1 MVKKIVIDT
10 DPGVDDSLAIFVAL
24 NSPELE
30 VLGLTTI
37 FGNAVTSTC
46 TENALRLLEIAKR
59 TDVPVIEG
67 AEVPLNGN
75 FRGAA
80 SFVHGDNGQG
90 NATLSSPVTK
100 PLDIDAVTFLKE
112 IIETNP
118 NEITLVPVGPLT
130 NIANLLTI
138 HEGIDSKIKEIV
150 LMGGN
155 AQSPGNAT
163 PTAEAN
169 ILNDPEAADIVFSAQ
184 CEITM
189 VGLDVTNDVFMNEEQ
204 VVTLGSFDND
214 KSKHIGKINP
224 FYFDFLKDFFQDN
237 GMPVH
242 DSSAITYLV
251 HPEYF
256 ETLNH
261 PIKVETKGISR
272 GKTWMGMGIS
282 DNEEGLGERLKP
294 WENRKKV
301 NICIGVDSQK
311 VISFITERMSS

>member
-1 MVKKIVIDT
+1 LVKKIVIDT

-37 FGNAVTSTC
+37 FGNAVTTTC
-46 TENALRLLEIAKR
+46 TENALRLLEIAQR

-67 AEVPLNGN
+67 AKVPLNGT

-90 NATLSSPVTK
+90 NADLFSPVTK
-100 PLDIDAVTFLKE
+100 PLDIDAVTFLRE
-112 IIETNP
+112 LIENNP

-189 VGLDVTNDVFMNEEQ
+189 VGLDVTNNVFMSEEQ
-204 VVTLGSFDND
+204 VVTLSSFNNA
-214 KSKHIGKINP
+214 KSEHIGKINP
-224 FYFDFLKDFFQDN
+224 FYFNFLKDFFQDN
-237 GMPVH
+237 GMPIH

-256 ETLNH
+256 ETLCY
-261 PIKVETKGISR
+261 PIKVETEGISR

-294 WENRKKV
+294 WKNRRKV

>member
-37 FGNAVTSTC
+37 FGNAVTTTC
-46 TENALRLLEIAKR
+46 TENALRLLEIAQR

-67 AEVPLNGN
+67 AKVPLNGT

-90 NATLSSPVTK
+90 NADLFSPVTK

-112 IIETNP
+112 LIENNP

-189 VGLDVTNDVFMNEEQ
+189 VGLDVTNNVFMSEEQ
-204 VVTLGSFDND
+204 VVTLSSFNNA

-224 FYFDFLKDFFQDN
+224 FYFNFLKDFFQDN
-237 GMPVH
+237 GMPIH

-256 ETLNH
+256 ETLCY
-261 PIKVETKGISR
+261 PIKVETEGISR

-294 WENRKKV
+294 WKNRRKV

>member
-1 MVKKIVIDT
+1 MVKKIIIDT

-37 FGNAVTSTC
+37 FGNAVTTTC
-46 TENALRLLEIAKR
+46 TENALRLLEIAER
-59 TDVPVIEG
+59 TDIPVAEG
-67 AEVPLNGN
+67 AHIPLNGN

-80 SFVHGDNGQG
+80 TFVHGDNGQG
-90 NATLSSPVTK
+90 NAELSLPTTK
-100 PLDIDAVTFLKE
+100 SLEVDAVTFLKE
-112 IIETNP
+112 TIETHP

-130 NIANLLTI
+130 NIANLLTQ
-138 HEGIDSKIKEIV
+138 HPGVDKKIKEIV

-155 AQSPGNAT
+155 AQSAGNAT

-169 ILNDPEAADIVFSAQ
+169 ILNDPEAADVVFSAQ

-189 VGLDVTNDVFMNEEQ
+189 VGLDVTNNVFMSEEQ
-204 VVTLGSFDND
+204 VNTIGSFNNA
-214 KSKHIGKINP
+214 KSEHINKINP
-224 FYFDFLKDFFQDN
+224 FYFSFLKNFFEEN
-237 GMPVH
+237 GMPIH
-242 DSSAITYLV
+242 DSSAVTYLV

-256 ETLNH
+256 ETIQH
-261 PIKVETKGISR
+261 PIKVETLGISR

-294 WENRKKV
+294 WENRTKA
-301 NICIGVDSQK
+301 NICINVDSEK
-311 VISFITERMSS
+311 VISFITQRISN

>member
-1 MVKKIVIDT
+1 MVKKIIIDT

-24 NSPELE
+24 NSPELD
-30 VLGLTTI
+30 VLGLTTV
-37 FGNAVTSTC
+37 FGNATTSTC

-59 TDVPVIEG
+59 TDIPVAEG
-67 AEVPLNGN
+67 AHLPLNGN
-75 FRGAA
+75 LRGAA
-80 SFVHGDNGQG
+80 SFVHGENGQG
-90 NATLSSPVTK
+90 NVELKPPTNKTLE
-100 PLDIDAVTFLKE
+100 IDAVAFLKNQ
-112 IIETNP
+112 IEVHP

-130 NIANLLTI
+130 NIANLLTT
-138 HEGIDSKIKEIV
+138 HPGIDSKIKEII

-184 CEITM
+184 CEITI
-189 VGLDVTNDVFMNEEQ
+189 VGLDVTNNVFMSEEQ
-204 VVTLGSFDND
+204 VNKLGSFENE
-214 KSKHIGKINP
+214 KSKHISKINP
-224 FYFDFLKDFFQDN
+224 FYFNFLKEFFQDN
-237 GMPVH
+237 GMPIH
-242 DSSAITYLV
+242 DSSAVTYLV

-256 ETLNH
+256 ETLCC
-261 PIKVETKGISR
+261 PIKVETEGISR

-294 WENRKKV
+294 WENRRKV

>member
-1 MVKKIVIDT
+1 MVKKIIIDT

-24 NSPELE
+24 NSPELD
-30 VLGLTTI
+30 VLGLTTV
-37 FGNAVTSTC
+37 FGNATTSTC
-46 TENALRLLEIAKR
+46 TENALRLLEISKR
-59 TDVPVIEG
+59 TDIPVAEG
-67 AEVPLNGN
+67 AHLPLNGN
-75 FRGAA
+75 LRGAA
-80 SFVHGDNGQG
+80 SFVHGENGQG
-90 NATLSSPVTK
+90 NVELKPPTNKTLE
-100 PLDIDAVTFLKE
+100 IDAVAFLKNQ
-112 IIETNP
+112 IEVHP

-130 NIANLLTI
+130 NIANLLTT
-138 HEGIDSKIKEIV
+138 HPGIDSKIKEII

-189 VGLDVTNDVFMNEEQ
+189 VGLDVTNNVFMSEEQ
-204 VVTLGSFDND
+204 VNKLGSFENE
-214 KSKHIGKINP
+214 KSKHISKINP
-224 FYFDFLKDFFQDN
+224 FYFNFLKEFFQDN
-237 GMPVH
+237 GMPIH
-242 DSSAITYLV
+242 DSSAVTYLV

-256 ETLNH
+256 ETLCC
-261 PIKVETKGISR
+261 PIKVETEGISR

-294 WENRKKV
+294 WENRRKV

>member
-30 VLGLTTI
+30 VLGLTTV
-37 FGNAVTSTC
+37 FGNAVTTTC
-46 TENALRLLEIAKR
+46 TENALRLLEIAQR

-67 AEVPLNGN
+67 AKVPLNGN

-100 PLDIDAVTFLKE
+100 PLDINAVTFLKE

-189 VGLDVTNDVFMNEEQ
+189 VGLDVTNNVFMNEEQ

-256 ETLNH
+256 ETLSY

-294 WENRKKV
+294 WENRRKV
-301 NICIGVDSQK
+301 NICIDVDSQK
-311 VISFITERMSS
+311 VISFITDRMSS

>member
-1 MVKKIVIDT
+1 MVKKIIIDT

-24 NSPELE
+24 NSPELD
-30 VLGLTTI
+30 VLGLTTV
-37 FGNAVTSTC
+37 FGNAITSTC

-59 TDVPVIEG
+59 TEVPVAEG
-67 AEVPLNGN
+67 AHLPLNGN
-75 FRGAA
+75 LRGAA
-80 SFVHGDNGQG
+80 SFVHGENGQG
-90 NATLSSPVTK
+90 NVELKPPANKTLE
-100 PLDIDAVTFLKE
+100 IDAVTFLKNQ
-112 IIETNP
+112 IEVQP

-130 NIANLLTI
+130 NIANLLTN
-138 HEGIDSKIKEIV
+138 HPGIDSKIKEIV

-189 VGLDVTNDVFMNEEQ
+189 VGLDVTNNVFMSEEQ
-204 VVTLGSFDND
+204 VNKLGSFENE
-214 KSKHIGKINP
+214 KSKHISKINP
-224 FYFDFLKDFFQDN
+224 FYFNFLKEFFQDN
-237 GMPVH
+237 GMPIH
-242 DSSAITYLV
+242 DSSAVTYLV

-256 ETLNH
+256 ETLCC
-261 PIKVETKGISR
+261 PIKVETEGISR

-294 WENRKKV
+294 WENRRKV

>member
-37 FGNAVTSTC
+37 FGNAITTTC
-46 TENALRLLEIAKR
+46 TENALRLLEIAQR
-59 TDVPVIEG
+59 QDIPIAEG
-67 AEVPLNGN
+67 AHVPLNGN

-80 SFVHGDNGQG
+80 TFVHGDNGQG
-90 NATLSSPVTK
+90 NAELPFPTTTSLE
-100 PLDIDAVTFLKE
+100 IDAVTFLKE
-112 IIETNP
+112 TIEAHP
-118 NEITLVPVGPLT
+118 HEITLVPVGPLT
-130 NIANLLTI
+130 NIANLLNQ
-138 HEGIDSKIKEIV
+138 HPGIDTKIKEIV

-189 VGLDVTNDVFMNEEQ
+189 VGLDVTNNVFMNEEQ
-204 VVTLGSFDND
+204 VTTIGSFDNP
-214 KSKHIGKINP
+214 KSQHIKKINP
-224 FYFDFLKDFFQDN
+224 FYFEFLRDFFEEN
-237 GMPVH
+237 GMPIH

-256 ETLNH
+256 ETIQH
-261 PIKVETKGISR
+261 PIKVETLGVSR

-294 WENRKKV
+294 WENRTKA
-301 NICIGVDSQK
+301 NICIDVDSEK
-311 VISFITERMSS
+311 VISFITERISN

>member
-37 FGNAVTSTC
+37 FGNAVTTTC
-46 TENALRLLEIAKR
+46 TENALRLLEIAER
-59 TDVPVIEG
+59 TDIPVAEG
-67 AEVPLNGN
+67 AHVPLNGN

-90 NATLSSPVTK
+90 NAELSLPTTK
-100 PLDIDAVTFLKE
+100 SLEVDAVTFLKE
-112 IIETNP
+112 TIETHP

-130 NIANLLTI
+130 NIANLLTQ
-138 HEGIDSKIKEIV
+138 HPGVDKKIKEIV

-155 AQSPGNAT
+155 AQSAGNAT

-169 ILNDPEAADIVFSAQ
+169 ILNDPEAADVVFSAQ

-189 VGLDVTNDVFMNEEQ
+189 VGLDVTNNVFMSEEQ
-204 VVTLGSFDND
+204 VNTIGSFNNA
-214 KSKHIGKINP
+214 KSEHINKINP
-224 FYFDFLKDFFQDN
+224 FYFSFLKNFFEEN
-237 GMPVH
+237 GMPIH
-242 DSSAITYLV
+242 DSSAVTYLV

-256 ETLNH
+256 ETIQH
-261 PIKVETKGISR
+261 PIKVETLGISR

-294 WENRKKV
+294 WENRTKA
-301 NICIGVDSQK
+301 NICINVDSEK
-311 VISFITERMSS
+311 VISFITQRISN

>member
-1 MVKKIVIDT
+1 M
-10 DPGVDDSLAIFVAL
+10 
-24 NSPELE
+24 
-30 VLGLTTI
+30 
-37 FGNAVTSTC
+37 
-46 TENALRLLEIAKR
+46 
-59 TDVPVIEG
+59 
-67 AEVPLNGN
+67 
-75 FRGAA
+75 
-80 SFVHGDNGQG
+80 
-90 NATLSSPVTK
+90 SSPVTK
-100 PLDIDAVTFLKE
+100 PLDVDAVTFLKE

-189 VGLDVTNDVFMNEEQ
+189 VGLDVTNNVFMNEEQ

-256 ETLNH
+256 ETLSY

-272 GKTWMGMGIS
+272 GKTWMGIGIS

-294 WENRKKV
+294 WKNRRKV

>member
-1 MVKKIVIDT
+1 MIKKIVIDT

-37 FGNAVTSTC
+37 FGNAVTTTC
-46 TENALRLLEIAKR
+46 TENALRLLEIAQR

-67 AEVPLNGN
+67 AKVPLNGIS
-75 FRGAA
+75 RGAA

-90 NATLSSPVTK
+90 NADLSSPITK
-100 PLDIDAVTFLKE
+100 PLDVDAVTFLKE

-189 VGLDVTNDVFMNEEQ
+189 VGLDVTNNVFMNEEQ

-224 FYFDFLKDFFQDN
+224 FYFNFLKNFFQEN
-237 GMPVH
+237 GMPIH

-256 ETLNH
+256 ETLCC
-261 PIKVETKGISR
+261 PIKVETEGISR

-294 WENRKKV
+294 WENRRKV

>member
-1 MVKKIVIDT
+1 MVKKIIIDT

-24 NSPELE
+24 NSPELD
-30 VLGLTTI
+30 VLGLTTV
-37 FGNAVTSTC
+37 FGNATTSTC

-59 TDVPVIEG
+59 TDIPVAEG
-67 AEVPLNGN
+67 AHLPLNGN
-75 FRGAA
+75 LRGAA
-80 SFVHGDNGQG
+80 SFVHGENGQG
-90 NATLSSPVTK
+90 NVELKPPTNKTLE
-100 PLDIDAVTFLKE
+100 IDAVAFLKNQ
-112 IIETNP
+112 IEVHP

-130 NIANLLTI
+130 NIANLLTT
-138 HEGIDSKIKEIV
+138 HPGIDSKIKEII

-189 VGLDVTNDVFMNEEQ
+189 VGLDVTNNVFMSEEQ
-204 VVTLGSFDND
+204 VNKLGSFENE
-214 KSKHIGKINP
+214 KSKHISKINP
-224 FYFDFLKDFFQDN
+224 FYFNFLKEFFQDN
-237 GMPVH
+237 GMPIH
-242 DSSAITYLV
+242 DSSAVTYLV

-256 ETLNH
+256 ETLCC
-261 PIKVETKGISR
+261 PIKVETEGISR

-294 WENRKKV
+294 WENRRKV

>member
-1 MVKKIVIDT
+1 M
-10 DPGVDDSLAIFVAL
+10 
-24 NSPELE
+24 
-30 VLGLTTI
+30 
-37 FGNAVTSTC
+37 
-46 TENALRLLEIAKR
+46 
-59 TDVPVIEG
+59 
-67 AEVPLNGN
+67 NGN

-90 NATLSSPVTK
+90 NAALSSPVTK
-100 PLDIDAVTFLKE
+100 PLDVDAVTFLKE
-112 IIETNP
+112 IIESNP

-169 ILNDPEAADIVFSAQ
+169 ILNDPEAADVVFSAQ

-189 VGLDVTNDVFMNEEQ
+189 VGLDVTNNVFMNEEQ
-204 VVTLGSFDND
+204 VITLSSFNND

-224 FYFDFLKDFFQDN
+224 FYFNFLKDFFQEN
-237 GMPVH
+237 GMPIH

-256 ETLNH
+256 ETLCY
-261 PIKVETKGISR
+261 PIKVETEGISR

-294 WENRKKV
+294 WENRRKV

-311 VISFITERMSS
+311 VISFITERMSN

>member
-1 MVKKIVIDT
+1 MVKKIIIDT

-37 FGNAVTSTC
+37 FGNAVTTTC
-46 TENALRLLEIAKR
+46 TENALRLLEIAER
-59 TDVPVIEG
+59 TDIPVAEG
-67 AEVPLNGN
+67 AHIPLNGN

-80 SFVHGDNGQG
+80 TFVHGDNGQG
-90 NATLSSPVTK
+90 NAELPLPTTK
-100 PLDIDAVTFLKE
+100 SLEIDAVAFLKQT
-112 IIETNP
+112 IETHP

-130 NIANLLTI
+130 NIANLLTQ
-138 HEGIDSKIKEIV
+138 HPGVDKKIKEIV

-155 AQSPGNAT
+155 AQTPGNAT

-189 VGLDVTNDVFMNEEQ
+189 VGLDVTNNVFMSEEQ
-204 VVTLGSFDND
+204 VNTLGSFNNA
-214 KSKHIGKINP
+214 KSKHINKINP
-224 FYFDFLKDFFQDN
+224 FYFSFLKNFFEEN
-237 GMPVH
+237 GMPIH
-242 DSSAITYLV
+242 DSSAVTYLV

-256 ETLNH
+256 ETIQH
-261 PIKVETKGISR
+261 PIKVETLGISR

-294 WENRKKV
+294 WENRTKV
-301 NICIGVDSQK
+301 NICINVDSEK
-311 VISFITERMSS
+311 VISFITQRISN

>member
-1 MVKKIVIDT
+1 MVKKIIIDT

-24 NSPELE
+24 NSPELD
-30 VLGLTTI
+30 VLGLTTV
-37 FGNAVTSTC
+37 FGNAITSTC

-59 TDVPVIEG
+59 TEVPVAEG
-67 AEVPLNGN
+67 AHLPLNGN
-75 FRGAA
+75 LRGAA
-80 SFVHGDNGQG
+80 SFVHGENGQG
-90 NATLSSPVTK
+90 NVELKPPANKTLE
-100 PLDIDAVTFLKE
+100 IDAVTFLKNQ
-112 IIETNP
+112 IEVQP

-130 NIANLLTI
+130 NIANLLTN
-138 HEGIDSKIKEIV
+138 HPGIDSKIKEIV

-189 VGLDVTNDVFMNEEQ
+189 VGLDVTNNVFMSEEQ
-204 VVTLGSFDND
+204 VNKLGSFENE
-214 KSKHIGKINP
+214 KSKHISKINP
-224 FYFDFLKDFFQDN
+224 FYFNFLKEFFQDN
-237 GMPVH
+237 GMPIH
-242 DSSAITYLV
+242 DSSAVTYLV

-256 ETLNH
+256 ETLCY
-261 PIKVETKGISR
+261 PIKVETEGISR

-294 WENRKKV
+294 WENRRKV

>member
-1 MVKKIVIDT
+1 LVKKIVIDT

-261 PIKVETKGISR
+261 PIKVETEGISR

>member
-1 MVKKIVIDT
+1 
-10 DPGVDDSLAIFVAL
+10 
-24 NSPELE
+24 
-30 VLGLTTI
+30 
-37 FGNAVTSTC
+37 
-46 TENALRLLEIAKR
+46 
-59 TDVPVIEG
+59 
-67 AEVPLNGN
+67 
-75 FRGAA
+75 
-80 SFVHGDNGQG
+80 
-90 NATLSSPVTK
+90 
-100 PLDIDAVTFLKE
+100 
-112 IIETNP
+112 
-118 NEITLVPVGPLT
+118 
-130 NIANLLTI
+130 
-138 HEGIDSKIKEIV
+138 
-150 LMGGN
+150 MGGN

-189 VGLDVTNDVFMNEEQ
+189 VGLDVTNNVFMNEEQ

-224 FYFDFLKDFFQDN
+224 FYFNFLKDFFQEN
-237 GMPVH
+237 GMPIH

-256 ETLNH
+256 ETLCY
-261 PIKVETKGISR
+261 PIKVETEGISR

-294 WENRKKV
+294 WENRRKV

-311 VISFITERMSS
+311 VISFITERMSN

>member
-37 FGNAVTSTC
+37 FGNAVTTTC
-46 TENALRLLEIAKR
+46 TENALRLLEIAER

-67 AEVPLNGN
+67 AKVPINGN

-90 NATLSSPVTK
+90 NAALSSPITK
-100 PLDIDAVTFLKE
+100 PLDVDAVTFLKE
-112 IIETNP
+112 IIESNP

-189 VGLDVTNDVFMNEEQ
+189 VGLDVTNNVFMNEEQ

-256 ETLNH
+256 ETLSY

-272 GKTWMGMGIS
+272 GKTWMGIGIS

-294 WENRKKV
+294 WKNRRKV

>member
-30 VLGLTTI
+30 VLGLTTV
-37 FGNAVTSTC
+37 FGNAVTTTC
-46 TENALRLLEIAKR
+46 TENALRLLEIAQR

-67 AEVPLNGN
+67 AKVPLNGN

-90 NATLSSPVTK
+90 NASLSSPVTK
-100 PLDIDAVTFLKE
+100 PLDINAVTFLKE

-256 ETLNH
+256 ETLSH

-294 WENRKKV
+294 WENRRKV
-301 NICIGVDSQK
+301 NICIDVDSQK

>member
-1 MVKKIVIDT
+1 MVKKIIIDT

-24 NSPELE
+24 NSPELD
-30 VLGLTTI
+30 VLGLTTV
-37 FGNAVTSTC
+37 FGNATTSTC

-59 TDVPVIEG
+59 TDIPVAEG
-67 AEVPLNGN
+67 AHLPLNGN
-75 FRGAA
+75 LRGAA
-80 SFVHGDNGQG
+80 SFVHGENGQG
-90 NATLSSPVTK
+90 NVELKPPTNKTLA
-100 PLDIDAVTFLKE
+100 IDAVAFLKNQ
-112 IIETNP
+112 IEVHP

-130 NIANLLTI
+130 NIANLLTT
-138 HEGIDSKIKEIV
+138 HPGIDSKIKEII

-189 VGLDVTNDVFMNEEQ
+189 VGLDVTNNVFMSEEQ
-204 VVTLGSFDND
+204 VNKLGSFENE
-214 KSKHIGKINP
+214 KSKHISKINP
-224 FYFDFLKDFFQDN
+224 FYFNFLKEFFQDN
-237 GMPVH
+237 GMPIH
-242 DSSAITYLV
+242 DSSAVTYLV

-256 ETLNH
+256 ETLCC
-261 PIKVETKGISR
+261 PIKVETEGISR

-294 WENRKKV
+294 WENRRKV

>member
-1 MVKKIVIDT
+1 LVKKIVIDT

-37 FGNAVTSTC
+37 FGNAVTATC

-261 PIKVETKGISR
+261 PIKVETEGISR

>member
-37 FGNAVTSTC
+37 FGNAVTATC

-261 PIKVETKGISR
+261 PIKVETEGISR

>member
-1 MVKKIVIDT
+1 MVKKIIIDT

-24 NSPELE
+24 NSPELK

-37 FGNAVTSTC
+37 FGNAVTTTC

-59 TDVPVIEG
+59 TDIPVAEG
-67 AEVPLNGN
+67 AHVPLNGN

-80 SFVHGDNGQG
+80 TFVHGDNGQG
-90 NATLSSPVTK
+90 NAEL
-100 PLDIDAVTFLKE
+100 PLPTTTSLEIDAVTFLKE
-112 IIETNP
+112 TIEANP

-130 NIANLLTI
+130 NIANLLNE
-138 HEGIDSKIKEIV
+138 HPGIDTKIKEIV

-169 ILNDPEAADIVFSAQ
+169 ILNDPEAADVVFSAQ

-189 VGLDVTNDVFMNEEQ
+189 VGLDVTNKVFMDEEQ
-204 VVTLGSFDND
+204 VLTIGSFNNP
-214 KSKHIGKINP
+214 KSQHIKKINP
-224 FYFDFLKDFFQDN
+224 FYFDFLRDFFEEN
-237 GMPVH
+237 GMPIH

-256 ETLNH
+256 ETIQH
-261 PIKVETKGISR
+261 PIKVETLGVSR

-294 WENRKKV
+294 WENRTKA
-301 NICIGVDSQK
+301 NICINVDSEK
-311 VISFITERMSS
+311 VISFITDRISN

>member
-1 MVKKIVIDT
+1 MVKKIIIDT

-37 FGNAVTSTC
+37 FGNAVTTTC
-46 TENALRLLEIAKR
+46 TQNALRLLEIAER
-59 TDVPVIEG
+59 TNIPVAEG
-67 AEVPLNGN
+67 AHIPLNGN

-80 SFVHGDNGQG
+80 TFVHGDNGQG
-90 NATLSSPVTK
+90 NAELPLPTTK
-100 PLDIDAVTFLKE
+100 SLEIDAVAFLKE
-112 IIETNP
+112 TIETHP

-130 NIANLLTI
+130 NIANLLTQ
-138 HEGIDSKIKEIV
+138 HPGVDKKIKEIV

-155 AQSPGNAT
+155 AQTPGNAT

-189 VGLDVTNDVFMNEEQ
+189 VGLDVTNNVFMSEEQ
-204 VVTLGSFDND
+204 VNTLGSFNNA
-214 KSKHIGKINP
+214 KSKHINKINP
-224 FYFDFLKDFFQDN
+224 FYFSFLKNFFEEN
-237 GMPVH
+237 GMPIH
-242 DSSAITYLV
+242 DSSAVTYLV

-256 ETLNH
+256 ETIQH
-261 PIKVETKGISR
+261 PIKVETLGISR

-294 WENRKKV
+294 WENRTKAK
-301 NICIGVDSQK
+301 ICINVDSEK
-311 VISFITERMSS
+311 VISFITQRISN

>member
-1 MVKKIVIDT
+1 MVKKIIIDT

-24 NSPELE
+24 NSPELD
-30 VLGLTTI
+30 VLGLTTV
-37 FGNAVTSTC
+37 FGNAITSTC

-59 TDVPVIEG
+59 TEVPVAEG
-67 AEVPLNGN
+67 AHLPLNGN
-75 FRGAA
+75 LRGGA
-80 SFVHGDNGQG
+80 SFVHGENGQG
-90 NATLSSPVTK
+90 NVELKPPANKTLE
-100 PLDIDAVTFLKE
+100 IDAVTFLKNQ
-112 IIETNP
+112 IEVQP

-130 NIANLLTI
+130 NIANLLTN
-138 HEGIDSKIKEIV
+138 HPGIDSKIKEIV

-169 ILNDPEAADIVFSAQ
+169 ILNDPEAADVVFSAQ

-189 VGLDVTNDVFMNEEQ
+189 VGLDVTNNVFMSEEQ
-204 VVTLGSFDND
+204 VNKLGSFENE
-214 KSKHIGKINP
+214 KSKHISKINP
-224 FYFDFLKDFFQDN
+224 FYFNFLKEFFQDN
-237 GMPVH
+237 GMPIH
-242 DSSAITYLV
+242 DSSAVTYLV

-256 ETLNH
+256 ETLCC
-261 PIKVETKGISR
+261 PIKVETEGISR

-294 WENRKKV
+294 WENRRKV

>member
-37 FGNAVTSTC
+37 FGNAVTTTC
-46 TENALRLLEIAKR
+46 TENALRLLEIAER
-59 TDVPVIEG
+59 TDIPVVEG
-67 AEVPLNGN
+67 AHVPLNGN

-80 SFVHGDNGQG
+80 TFVHGDNGQG
-90 NATLSSPVTK
+90 NAEL
-100 PLDIDAVTFLKE
+100 PLPTTNSLEVDAVTFLKKT
-112 IIETNP
+112 IDTHP
-118 NEITLVPVGPLT
+118 NEIILVPVGPLT
-130 NIANLLTI
+130 NIANLLL
-138 HEGIDSKIKEIV
+138 EYPGIDKKIKEIV

-184 CEITM
+184 CKITM
-189 VGLDVTNDVFMNEEQ
+189 VGLDVTNNVFMSEEQ
-204 VVTLGSFDND
+204 VEIIGSFNNA
-214 KSKHIGKINP
+214 KSKHINKINP
-224 FYFDFLKDFFQDN
+224 FYFNFLKNFFQKS
-237 GMPVH
+237 GMPIH
-242 DSSAITYLV
+242 DSSAVTYLV

-256 ETLNH
+256 ETIQH
-261 PIKVETKGISR
+261 PIKVETLGISR

-282 DNEEGLGERLKP
+282 DNEEGFGERLKP
-294 WENRKKV
+294 WENRTKA
-301 NICIGVDSQK
+301 NICINVDSEK
-311 VISFITERMSS
+311 VISFITQRISN

>member
-10 DPGVDDSLAIFVAL
+10 DPGVDDALAIFIAL

-30 VLGLTTI
+30 ILGLTTI
-37 FGNAVTSTC
+37 FGNAVTTTC
-46 TENALRLLEIAKR
+46 TENALRLLEIAER
-59 TDVPVIEG
+59 SDIPVAEG
-67 AEVPLNGN
+67 AHVPLNGN

-80 SFVHGDNGQG
+80 SFVHGNNGQG
-90 NATLSSPVTK
+90 NAAL
-100 PLDIDAVTFLKE
+100 PLPISKSLEIDAVSFLKKT
-112 IIETNP
+112 IETYP

-130 NIANLLTI
+130 NIANLLSDYP
-138 HEGIDSKIKEIV
+138 GIDAKIKEIV

-189 VGLDVTNDVFMNEEQ
+189 VGLDVTNKVFMNEEQ
-204 VVTLGSFDND
+204 VKTIGSFNNA
-214 KSKHIGKINP
+214 KSKHINKINP
-224 FYFDFLKDFFQDN
+224 FYFNFLKNFFEEN
-237 GMPVH
+237 GMPIH
-242 DSSAITYLV
+242 DSSAIAYLV

-256 ETLNH
+256 ETIQH
-261 PIKVETKGISR
+261 PIKVETLGISR

-294 WENRKKV
+294 WENRTKA
-301 NICIGVDSQK
+301 NICINVDSGK
-311 VISFITERMSS
+311 VISFITQRISN

>member
-1 MVKKIVIDT
+1 MVKKIIIDT

-37 FGNAVTSTC
+37 FGNAVTTTC
-46 TENALRLLEIAKR
+46 TENALRLLEIAER
-59 TDVPVIEG
+59 TDIPVAEG
-67 AEVPLNGN
+67 AHIPLNGN

-80 SFVHGDNGQG
+80 TFVHGDNGQG
-90 NATLSSPVTK
+90 NAELPLPTTK
-100 PLDIDAVTFLKE
+100 SLEIDAVAFLKE
-112 IIETNP
+112 TIETHP

-130 NIANLLTI
+130 NIANLLTQ
-138 HEGIDSKIKEIV
+138 HPGVDKKIKEIV

-155 AQSPGNAT
+155 AQTPGNAT

-189 VGLDVTNDVFMNEEQ
+189 VGLDVTNNVFMSEEQ
-204 VVTLGSFDND
+204 VNTLGSFNNA
-214 KSKHIGKINP
+214 KSKHINKINP
-224 FYFDFLKDFFQDN
+224 FYFSFLKNFFEEN
-237 GMPVH
+237 GMPIH
-242 DSSAITYLV
+242 DSSAVTYLV

-256 ETLNH
+256 ETIQH
-261 PIKVETKGISR
+261 PIKVETLGISR

-294 WENRKKV
+294 WENRTKAK
-301 NICIGVDSQK
+301 ICINVDSEK
-311 VISFITERMSS
+311 VISFITQRISN

>member
-1 MVKKIVIDT
+1 MVKKIIIDT

-24 NSPELE
+24 NSPELD
-30 VLGLTTI
+30 VLGLTTV
-37 FGNAVTSTC
+37 FGNAITSTC

-59 TDVPVIEG
+59 TEVPVAEG
-67 AEVPLNGN
+67 AHLPLNGN
-75 FRGAA
+75 LRGAA
-80 SFVHGDNGQG
+80 SFVHGENGQG
-90 NATLSSPVTK
+90 NVELKPPANKTLE
-100 PLDIDAVTFLKE
+100 IDAVTFLKNQ
-112 IIETNP
+112 IEVHP

-130 NIANLLTI
+130 NIANLLTN
-138 HEGIDSKIKEIV
+138 HPGIDSKIKEIV

-189 VGLDVTNDVFMNEEQ
+189 VGLDVTNNVFMSEEQ
-204 VVTLGSFDND
+204 INKLGSFENE
-214 KSKHIGKINP
+214 KSKHISKINP
-224 FYFDFLKDFFQDN
+224 FYFNFLKEFFQDN
-237 GMPVH
+237 GMPIH
-242 DSSAITYLV
+242 DSSAVTYLV

-256 ETLNH
+256 ETLCY
-261 PIKVETKGISR
+261 PIKVETEGISR

-294 WENRKKV
+294 WENRRKV

>member
-37 FGNAVTSTC
+37 FGNAVTTTC
-46 TENALRLLEIAKR
+46 TENALRLLEIAQR

-67 AEVPLNGN
+67 AKVPLNGT

-90 NATLSSPVTK
+90 NADLFSPVTK
-100 PLDIDAVTFLKE
+100 PLDIDAVTFLRE
-112 IIETNP
+112 LIENNP

-189 VGLDVTNDVFMNEEQ
+189 VGLDVTNNVFMSEEQ
-204 VVTLGSFDND
+204 VVTLSSFNNA
-214 KSKHIGKINP
+214 KSEHIGKINP
-224 FYFDFLKDFFQDN
+224 FYFNFLKDFFQDN
-237 GMPVH
+237 GMPIH

-256 ETLNH
+256 ETLCY
-261 PIKVETKGISR
+261 PIKVETEGISR

-294 WENRKKV
+294 WKNRRKV

-311 VISFITERMSS
+311 VISFITERISS

>member
-1 MVKKIVIDT
+1 MVKKIIIDT

-24 NSPELE
+24 NSPELD
-30 VLGLTTI
+30 VLGLTTV
-37 FGNAVTSTC
+37 FGNAITSTC

-59 TDVPVIEG
+59 TEVPVAEG
-67 AEVPLNGN
+67 AHLPLNGN
-75 FRGAA
+75 LRGAA
-80 SFVHGDNGQG
+80 SFVHGENGQG
-90 NATLSSPVTK
+90 NVELKPPANKTLE
-100 PLDIDAVTFLKE
+100 IDAVTFLKNQ
-112 IIETNP
+112 IEVHP

-130 NIANLLTI
+130 NIANLLTN
-138 HEGIDSKIKEIV
+138 HPGIDSKIKEIV

-189 VGLDVTNDVFMNEEQ
+189 VGLDVTNNVFMSEEQ
-204 VVTLGSFDND
+204 VNKLGSFENE
-214 KSKHIGKINP
+214 KSKHISKINP
-224 FYFDFLKDFFQDN
+224 FYFNFLKEFFQDN
-237 GMPVH
+237 GMPIH
-242 DSSAITYLV
+242 DSSAVTYLV

-256 ETLNH
+256 ETLCC
-261 PIKVETKGISR
+261 PIKVETEGISR

-294 WENRKKV
+294 WENRRKV

>member
-1 MVKKIVIDT
+1 MVKKIIIDT

-30 VLGLTTI
+30 VLGLTTV
-37 FGNAVTSTC
+37 FGNAVTTTC
-46 TENALRLLEIAKR
+46 TENALRLLEIAQR

-67 AEVPLNGN
+67 AKVPLNGIS
-75 FRGAA
+75 RGAA

-90 NATLSSPVTK
+90 NAALSLPVTK

-112 IIETNP
+112 IIENNP

-130 NIANLLTI
+130 NIASLLTI

-189 VGLDVTNDVFMNEEQ
+189 VGLDVTNNVFMNEEQ
-204 VVTLGSFDND
+204 VVTLSSFNND

-224 FYFDFLKDFFQDN
+224 FYFNFLKDFFQEN
-237 GMPVH
+237 GMPIH

-256 ETLNH
+256 ETLCY
-261 PIKVETKGISR
+261 P
-272 GKTWMGMGIS
+272 
-282 DNEEGLGERLKP
+282 
-294 WENRKKV
+294 
-301 NICIGVDSQK
+301 
-311 VISFITERMSS
+311 

>member
-1 MVKKIVIDT
+1 MVKKIIIDT

-30 VLGLTTI
+30 VLGLTTV
-37 FGNAVTSTC
+37 FGNAITSTC

-59 TDVPVIEG
+59 TEVPVAEG
-67 AEVPLNGN
+67 AHLPLNGN
-75 FRGAA
+75 LRGAA
-80 SFVHGDNGQG
+80 SFVHGENGQG
-90 NATLSSPVTK
+90 NVELKPPANKTLE
-100 PLDIDAVTFLKE
+100 IDAVTFLKNQ
-112 IIETNP
+112 IEVHP

-130 NIANLLTI
+130 NIANLLTN
-138 HEGIDSKIKEIV
+138 HPGIDSKIKEIV

-189 VGLDVTNDVFMNEEQ
+189 VGLDVTNNVFMSEEQ
-204 VVTLGSFDND
+204 VNKLGSFENE
-214 KSKHIGKINP
+214 KSKHISKINP
-224 FYFDFLKDFFQDN
+224 FYFNFLKEFFQDN
-237 GMPVH
+237 GMPIH
-242 DSSAITYLV
+242 DSSAVTYLV

-256 ETLNH
+256 ETLCC
-261 PIKVETKGISR
+261 PVKVETEGISR

-294 WENRKKV
+294 WENRRKV